1 MRKQKGPSIPRYW
14 QQKPIASEVNRIPA
28 QLASAH
34 ESLPNRLLAAMKE
47 LLQYAACFLAIFST
61 GFLIVATWTDCW
73 MVNADDSLEVRGQ
86 KAWFCCQI
94 YSQTQ
99 TSVLRDK
106 GSKESQ
112 REINWS
118 LMNLNT
124 VSLFNPDTNLWGKY
138 CCPISQMRSLN
149 NLFFGGYIFKS
160 VIA

>member
-1 MRKQKGPSIPRYW
+1 MRKQKGPSIPRYR

-86 KAWFCCQI
+86 KA
-94 YSQTQ
+94 
-99 TSVLRDK
+99 
-106 GSKESQ
+106 
-112 REINWS
+112 
-118 LMNLNT
+118 
-124 VSLFNPDTNLWGKY
+124 
-138 CCPISQMRSLN
+138 
-149 NLFFGGYIFKS
+149 
-160 VIA
+160 